1 MATFRLADFTGIDVC
16 LFIAETLH
24 RLIPEDEKR
33 DVFDPP
39 DFLRQMVAK
48 GMAGDKAGRGFY
60 AKVKGGAG
68 KNRLVLDL
76 ESLEYRKPRPPKW
89 PVLELAQNIA
99 DTGDRIRFL
108 LHSDDPVGAVLVGH
122 R

>member
-1 MATFRLADFTGIDVC
+1 MATFRLADFTGIGRVAC
-16 LFIAETLH
+16 SSPKTLH

-68 KNRLVLDL
+68 KEPLGA
-76 ESLEYRKPRPPKW
+76 RP
-89 PVLELAQNIA
+89 
-99 DTGDRIRFL
+99 
-108 LHSDDPVGAVLVGH
+108 
-122 R
+122 